1 MQVMFKMKQTP
12 SELVLAARPR
22 QHIHGDDAEPFV
34 EVGSRRT
41 IATNVPMC
49 ELLHCLSAVWRV
61 D

>member
-22 QHIHGDDAEPFV
+22 QYIHGDDAEPFG
-34 EVGSRRT
+34 EVGSHRT
-41 IATNVPMC
+41 IAANVRTAPGC
-49 ELLHCLSAVWRV
+49 QQWRV